1 MGSQPVIIVHGGAWN
16 IPDDLVAA
24 HQAGC
29 RQAALGGWSVL
40 VEGGSALDAVE
51 MAIRIMEDDPTF
63 DAGVGSVLNADGLVE
78 MDAGLMD
85 GHTLD
90 AGAVAAVQNIR
101 NPITLAR
108 RVLESEHVLLVG
120 AGASR
125 FAREVGMAECP
136 PEALVVPRERIS
148 WERIR
153 AGKEEGVEH
162 MFVSDQG
169 TVGAVAVDRAG
180 NLAAGT
186 STGGMLYKRPG
197 RVGDVP
203 LIGCGLY
210 ADNDL
215 GAVSCTGHG
224 ESIIRIVMAK
234 RAVDGLA
241 GGRDP
246 HAVAEETIRFL
257 EERVRGRGGLILL
270 DRQGRMGWA
279 YNTPRMAYAW
289 MHEERSEPGVGI

>member
-1 MGSQPVIIVHGGAWN
+1 MGTRPTIIVHGGAWN

-29 RQAALGGWSVL
+29 RQAVLAGWSVL
-40 VEGGSALDAVE
+40 VGGGSALDAVE
-51 MAIRIMEDDPTF
+51 TAIRIMEDDSTF
-63 DAGVGSVLNADGLVE
+63 DAGVGSVLNADGVVE

-85 GHTLD
+85 GCTLD
-90 AGAVAAVQNIR
+90 AGAVAAVQNIC

-108 RVLESEHVLLVG
+108 RVLESEHVLLIG

-125 FAREVGMAECP
+125 FAQEVEIAECP
-136 PEALVVPRERIS
+136 PEALVVPRERVS

-153 AGKEEGVEH
+153 AGEGEGVEH
-162 MFVSDQG
+162 MFVSG
-169 TVGAVAVDRAG
+169 HETVGAVALDRAG

-241 GGRDP
+241 GGRAP
-246 HAVAEETIRFL
+246 HVVAEETIRFL
-257 EERVRGRGGLILL
+257 EKRVGGQGGLILL
-270 DRQGRMGWA
+270 DRQGRIGWA
-279 YNTPRMAYAW
+279 FNTPHMAYAW
-289 MHEERSEPGVGI
+289 MHEGSSEPGVGI